1 MATIKP
7 RSDIENIIL
16 GTVAK
21 VCDHARLKAKD
32 IDAQASFD
40 PNLWQEIKSTRLAAL
55 MIPEELGGAAG
66 SVALYCDVVETLS
79 TRSRSSGGGSA
90 VAAKASAVATSRNP
104 RTSLAHEAQR
114 LM

>member
-1 MATIKP
+1 METIRP

-66 SVALYCDVVETLS
+66 SVGALLRCS
-79 TRSRSSGGGSA
+79 
-90 VAAKASAVATSRNP
+90 
-104 RTSLAHEAQR
+104 
-114 LM
+114 